1 MPEMA
6 WRMRHTMMCRSGD
19 ANLPVTQRTVMG
31 MLSCCERLTSGTR
44 ATRVIRYARPPSG
57 VWRMQAIRRKAYQS
71 RSQRRPQTDSTK
83 GTPAIILV
91 ATSRFQAT
99 ESCGNV
105 MGP

>member
-57 VWRMQAIRRKAYQS
+57 VWRMQAVQAVRRKAYQS
-71 RSQRRPQTDSTK
+71 RSQRRPQTHQ
-83 GTPAIILV
+83 GA
-91 ATSRFQAT
+91 RQ
-99 ESCGNV
+99 
-105 MGP
+105 